1 MVRST
6 RRPSSPLRHIQA
18 GFSFIEIL
26 VVMGIISVLVSMV
39 VVVVPFIRE
48 KGKRTKST
56 DNVRTMILYYTGS
69 GAGLEHSWPG
79 YNGKD
84 FVLWLVAT
92 NKVSKDDDKS
102 LEILFSPGDENYT
115 FGKAIAGGRG
125 IYKDLNK
132 VALGTGNQNHLQLT
146 SYAGRRNR
154 DREHILSSAEQ
165 QKNGIILCDD
175 DDGDLHHK
183 DGLVCGYVGGAA
195 RFVEWDTLDMP
206 KPDEKHPEGLL
217 GDNSPHP
224 ELKHMS
230 SGN

>member
-6 RRPSSPLRHIQA
+6 RRALQA

-92 NKVSKDDDKS
+92 NKISRDDDKQ
-102 LEILFSPGDENYT
+102 LGILFSPGDENYT
-115 FGKAIAGGRG
+115 FEKAGGRVP
-125 IYKDLNK
+125 YKDLTK
-132 VALGTGNQNHLQLT
+132 ATLGTGNQNLLQLT
-146 SYAGRRNR
+146 SYAGRRNKEK
-154 DREHILSSAEQ
+154 EHILSAAEQ
-165 QKNGIILCDD
+165 QRNAIIISDD

-183 DGLVCGYVGGAA
+183 DGLITGYVGGAA
-195 RFVEWDTLDMP
+195 SFVEWSDLNMAPPDAKDP
-206 KPDEKHPEGLL
+206 KGML
-217 GDNSPHP
+217 GDNSPN
-224 ELKHMS
+224 EDLKHLS